1 MRTVGITY
9 TLTEMSEGYLARSVA
24 NPVATAHGM
33 TKDEAGDNLVEAIR
47 TYARLFPDRAD
58 SVLQPTPKKELV
70 LDDPDAPC

>member
-1 MRTVGITY
+1 MRTVEITY
-9 TLTEMSEGYLARSVA
+9 TLTKMSEGYLARSVA
-24 NPVATAHGM
+24 NPVATALGR

-70 LDDPDAPC
+70 LDDHDGPC